1 MGASTSVNKIP
12 RQEKTKELKRSQTFS
27 HYIKNS
33 VRSLKYKRNLKW
45 QSNLRRIIINSK
57 GPDPKW
63 TSITKALLHYV
74 NSKKKEINNHMSTHN
89 DLVNSVIQANHSI
102 PFQQQQFDYQDSQD
116 FLSSYNPTILMNFKS
131 LIRLSQIEKQ
141 KKIDT
146 QHLVFESS
154 SSSPIREELRT
165 ILLILI
171 KLGNRTLKELFH
183 EFHDIFRKCFE
194 EEIQL
199 LEIMSDH
206 ERENTLTEAIATI
219 KCFAKIA
226 ETFLKWTYQ
235 DILDHYSPK
244 LRNEEGGLFTPNYII
259 SSIVYRLLFKN
270 KKAPLNVFLDLLL
283 SRQYSPQRVEF
294 KNAIE
299 DLQNIDLSREGYV
312 ASNFALPS
320 TLAASLPYETT
331 IQKIKDLKNCFDP
344 YSKFELIVS
353 LESSLFKS
361 VRDYY
366 QGNFEK
372 ERKIREQW
380 ESDVKLPLLVYCII
394 KSKNNASFIDT
405 KFIESFIH
413 RRYWDI
419 KTPNFI
425 RFEIAIN
432 AILDKLY

>member
-1 MGASTSVNKIP
+1 MGVSTSVIKIP
-12 RQEKTKELKRSQTFS
+12 RQEKTKELKRSQTFP

-33 VRSLKYKRNLKW
+33 VRSLKYKRNSKW
-45 QSNLRRIIINSK
+45 QSNLRRIIAHSK

-63 TSITKALLHYV
+63 TSVTKALLHYV

-102 PFQQQQFDYQDSQD
+102 PFQQQFDYQDSQD
-116 FLSSYNPTILMNFKS
+116 ILSSYNPTILMNFKS

-141 KKIDT
+141 KKNDT
-146 QHLVFESS
+146 QHQVLESSS

-199 LEIMSDH
+199 LEIMSDS
-206 ERENTLTEAIATI
+206 ERESILNEAIATI
-219 KCFAKIA
+219 KSFAKIA
-226 ETFLKWTYQ
+226 HTFLKWTYQ

-244 LRNEEGGLFTPNYII
+244 LRNEEDGLFTPNYII
-259 SSIVYRLLFKN
+259 NSIIYRLLFKN

-283 SRQYSPQRVEF
+283 NRQYFPERAEF
-294 KNAIE
+294 HNAIE
-299 DLQNIDLSREGYV
+299 DLQNIELQKEGYV
-312 ASNFALPS
+312 TPNFAIPS
-320 TLAASLPYETT
+320 TLAEPLPYERT
-331 IQKIKDLKNCFDP
+331 IQKIRDLKDCFDP

-361 VRDYY
+361 VRDYH

-372 ERKIREQW
+372 ERKIRQQW

-394 KSKNNASFIDT
+394 KSKNVASFIDT
-405 KFIESFIH
+405 KFIESFVG
-413 RRYWDI
+413 RRYWDV

-425 RFEIAIN
+425 RFEIATN